1 MHRWSDT
8 LRLVSTGA
16 ATAQERKGHPV
27 IDPDEDDAVEDEPYV
42 EDTAEPHLNQKFW
55 RGWRC
60 SYTKQDNINEK
71 RVKARRHLGKLA
83 RGLADAIQKKSK
95 ALAAATMSRPWADK
109 LNSKVK
115 QKLKSKASATRVAL
129 FFKAKRLAQQE

>member
-16 ATAQERKGHPV
+16 ATAQERNAHSV

-60 SYTKQDNINEK
+60 SYTKQDNIKEE
-71 RVKARRHLGKLA
+71 RLKARRHLGKLS

-115 QKLKSKASATRVAL
+115 QKLKSKASAKRVAL
-129 FFKAKRLAQQE
+129 FVKAKRLAQQE

>member
-60 SYTKQDNINEK
+60 NYTKQDNINEE
-71 RVKARRHLGKLA
+71 RLKARRHLGNGREAWPTPFRKN
-83 RGLADAIQKKSK
+83 SK

-115 QKLKSKASATRVAL
+115 QKLKSKASAKRVAL
-129 FFKAKRLAQQE
+129 LFKAKRLAHQE